1 MISVHEL
8 TVDFGKRMLFD
19 GISFTIGDKE
29 KVALVGKNGAGKSTL
44 IKIIAGKYT
53 PTSGTV
59 AVPNAASVGYL
70 PQTMPLKDK
79 TTLRSEVAEV
89 FASDEALHRKVAELQ
104 RELEIRTDR
113 DSESYLDLIERFTAA
128 NEHLT
133 LLQQENHEAEMERTL
148 LGLGFEK
155 SDFDRPT
162 SEFSGGWRMRIELAK
177 ILLRKP

>member
-59 AVPNAASVGYL
+59 VVPNAASVGYL
-70 PQTMPLKDK
+70 PQTMPLQDK

-89 FASDEALHRKVAELQ
+89 FASDEALQRKVAELQ

-113 DSESYLDLIERFTAA
+113 DSESYLD
-128 NEHLT
+128 
-133 LLQQENHEAEMERTL
+133 
-148 LGLGFEK
+148 
-155 SDFDRPT
+155 
-162 SEFSGGWRMRIELAK
+162 
-177 ILLRKP
+177 

>member
-113 DSESYLDLIERFTAA
+113 DSESYFDLIERFTAA

-133 LLQQENHEAEMERTL
+133 LLQQENHKATLTAPRANLAEDGVCVSNWLRYYCANRRYFFWTNLPITL
-148 LGLGFEK
+148 
-155 SDFDRPT
+155 
-162 SEFSGGWRMRIELAK
+162 I
-177 ILLRKP
+177 